1 MPLSKENFINIIKS
15 ASTSNVS
22 DIHLRTDEKP
32 CFRLRGDLIQ
42 VKADPLSPEDMKL
55 ICSLMI
61 KDADVLKNL
70 DKLKEH
76 DGSFSVPGVCRVRYN
91 VLRFQGKLGV
101 ILRLIS
107 DKIPTTEDLKLP
119 PVINKIAGANAG
131 LVLVTGATGSGKSST
146 LAAMINYINRT
157 SAVHI
162 LTLEDPVE
170 YVHQPVKAR
179 ITQREIGQ
187 DTNDFNSALRSA
199 LRQDPDIILIGEMR
213 DAETISIAIK
223 AAETGHL
230 VFGTVHTTDALST
243 IGRLIS
249 MFPPEEQHVVRTRL
263 ADNLHATISQRLL
276 KSADGKGRVAAQEI
290 MINNP
295 GVREAI
301 MDSTKTKEIYTYI
314 EKGQG
319 RGGSGAQ
326 SFDQHI
332 TKLYK
337 SNLITMEEAKTN
349 ASKPEDFER
358 NLMFGES
365 AEESES

>member
-1 MPLSKENFINIIKS
+1 MALSKETLINIIKS
-15 ASTSNVS
+15 AAQTGVS

-32 CFRLRGDLIQ
+32 CFRLRGDLIP
-42 VKADPLSPEDMKL
+42 VKADPLTPDDIKL
-55 ICSLMI
+55 ICSTII
-61 KDADVLKNL
+61 KDGEVLEKL

-76 DGSFSVPGVCRVRYN
+76 DGSFSIPNICRIRYN
-91 VLRFQGKLGV
+91 LLRYQGKLGI

-107 DKIPTTEDLKLP
+107 EKIPTTEELKLP
-119 PVINKIAGANAG
+119 KVINKIAEANSG

-146 LAAMINYINRT
+146 LAAMINYINKT

-170 YVHQPVKAR
+170 YVHQPLKAR
-179 ITQREIGQ
+179 ITQREIGE

-213 DAETISIAIK
+213 DSETISIAMK

-230 VFGTVHTTDALST
+230 VFGTIHTTDALST
-243 IGRLIS
+243 VGRLIS
-249 MFPPEEQHVVRTRL
+249 MFPPEEQQVVRTRL

-276 KSADGKGRVAAQEI
+276 KTIDGKGRVAAQEI

-301 MDSTKTKEIYTYI
+301 LDPLRIKEIYTYI
-314 EKGQG
+314 EKGKNT
-319 RGGSGAQ
+319 SGAQ

-332 TKLYK
+332 TQLYK
-337 SNLITMEEAKTN
+337 SKLITLEEAKSN
-349 ASKPEDFER
+349 ATKPEDFER
-358 NLMFGES
+358 NLVFGDS
-365 AEESES
+365 D

>member
-1 MPLSKENFINIIKS
+1 MALTKESFLTIIKS
-15 ASTSNVS
+15 AAASGVS
-22 DIHLRTDEKP
+22 DVHLRTDEKP
-32 CFRLRGDLIQ
+32 CFRLRGDLVQ
-42 VKADPLSPEDMKL
+42 VKAEPLTNEDMIL
-55 ICSLMI
+55 ICKIMI
-61 KDADVLKNL
+61 KDQEILAKV

-76 DGSFSVPGVCRVRYN
+76 DGSFSLPGVCRVRFN
-91 VLRFQGKLGV
+91 VLRYQGKLGV

-107 DKIPTTEDLKLP
+107 DKIPTTEELKLP
-119 PVINKIAGANAG
+119 EVINRIALANAG

-146 LAAMINYINRT
+146 LAAMINYINQT

-170 YVHQPVKAR
+170 FVHRPIRAR

-249 MFPPEEQHVVRTRL
+249 MFPPEEQHAVRTRI

-276 KSADGKGRVAAQEI
+276 KTKDGKGRVAAQEI

-295 GVREAI
+295 GIKESI
-301 MDSTKTKEIYTYI
+301 LDSEKTAEIYTYI
-314 EKGQG
+314 EKGKTT
-319 RGGSGAQ
+319 SGAQ

-332 TKLYK
+332 TDLYRQE
-337 SNLITMEEAKTN
+337 LITLEEAKAN
-349 ASKPEDFER
+349 ATKPDDFER
-358 NLMFGES
+358 NLMFGS
-365 AEESES
+365 NDD

>member
-1 MPLSKENFINIIKS
+1 MALTKETFLNLIKTAAQS
-15 ASTSNVS
+15 GVS

-32 CFRLRGDLIQ
+32 TFRLRGDLVQI
-42 VKADPLSPEDMKL
+42 KLDPLSNEDLKL
-55 ICSLMI
+55 VCSLMI
-61 KDADVLKNL
+61 KDPEVLKKL
-70 DKLKEH
+70 DTIKEQ
-76 DGSFSVPGVCRVRYN
+76 DGSFSIPKVCRVRYN
-91 VLRFQGKLGV
+91 LLRYQGKLGL

-107 DKIPTTEDLKLP
+107 ERVPTTEELKLP
-119 PVINKIAGANAG
+119 AVINKIAGANAG

-146 LAAMINYINRT
+146 LAAMINYINKN
-157 SAVHI
+157 SAVHV

-170 YVHQPVKAR
+170 YVHQSIKAR

-213 DAETISIAIK
+213 DAETISIALK

-243 IGRLIS
+243 INRLIA
-249 MFPPEEQHVVRTRL
+249 MFPPEEQGVVRTRI

-276 KSADGKGRVAAQEI
+276 KTKDGKGRVAAQEI

-295 GVREAI
+295 GIKEAI
-301 MDSTKTKEIYTYI
+301 LDPFRTKEIYTYI
-314 EKGQG
+314 EKG
-319 RGGSGAQ
+319 RNSSGAQ

-337 SNLITMEEAKTN
+337 DGLISLEEAKSN
-349 ASKPEDFER
+349 ATRPEDFER
-358 NLMFGES
+358 NLMFGDQDEQES
-365 AEESES
+365 A

>member
-1 MPLSKENFINIIKS
+1 MAFTKENFLSIIKS
-15 ASTSNVS
+15 ASASGVS

-32 CFRLRGDLIQ
+32 CFRLRGDLMQ
-42 VKADPLSPEDMKL
+42 VKAEPLTSEDMKM
-55 ICSLMI
+55 ICGLMV
-61 KDADVLKNL
+61 KDLELLKKI
-70 DKLKEH
+70 DILKEH
-76 DGSFSVPGVCRVRYN
+76 DGSFSVPNVCRVRFN
-91 VLRFQGKLGV
+91 ILRYQAKLGI

-107 DKIPTTEDLKLP
+107 DKVPSTEELKLP
-119 PVINKIAGANAG
+119 AVINKIASANAG

-146 LAAMINYINRT
+146 LAAMINFINKS
-157 SAVHI
+157 SAVHV

-170 YVHQPVKAR
+170 YVHNSIKAR

-263 ADNLHATISQRLL
+263 ADNLHSTISQRLL
-276 KSADGKGRVAAQEI
+276 KTTDGKGRIAAQEI

-295 GVREAI
+295 GIREAI
-301 MDSTKTKEIYTYI
+301 LDPTRTKEIYTYI
-314 EKGQG
+314 EKGKNS
-319 RGGSGAQ
+319 SGAQ

-337 SNLITMEEAKTN
+337 QGVISMEEAKNN
-349 ASKPEDFER
+349 ATKPDDFER
-358 NLMFGES
+358 NLMFGDS
-365 AEESES
+365 GVD

>member
-1 MPLSKENFINIIKS
+1 MALTRETFINIIKS
-15 ASTSNVS
+15 AAASNVS

-32 CFRLRGDLIQ
+32 YFRLRGDLIQ
-42 VKADPLSPEDMKL
+42 VKAEPLTNEDL
-55 ICSLMI
+55 IMICQLMI
-61 KDADVLKNL
+61 KDPEAHEKLSS
-70 DKLKEH
+70 LKEY
-76 DGSFSVPGVCRVRYN
+76 DGSFSLPKICRVRYN
-91 VLRFQGKLGV
+91 ILRYQGKLGI
-101 ILRLIS
+101 ILRIIS

-119 PVINKIAGANAG
+119 QVINKIASANAG
-131 LVLVTGATGSGKSST
+131 LILVTGATGSGKSST
-146 LAAMINYINRT
+146 LAAMINFINKS

-170 YVHQPVKAR
+170 YVHNPIKAR

-213 DAETISIAIK
+213 DAETISIALK

-249 MFPPEEQHVVRTRL
+249 MFPPEEQNVVRTRI
-263 ADNLHATISQRLL
+263 ADNIYATISQRLL
-276 KSADGKGRVAAQEI
+276 KTTDGKGRVAAQEI

-295 GVREAI
+295 GIRESI
-301 MDSTKTKEIYTYI
+301 LDPLKTKEMYTYI
-314 EKGQG
+314 EKGKN
-319 RGGSGAQ
+319 GSGAQ

-332 TKLYK
+332 TRLYK
-337 SNLITMEEAKTN
+337 DGVITMEEARGN
-349 ASKPEDFER
+349 ATRPEDFER
-358 NLMFGES
+358 NLMFGDTDED
-365 AEESES
+365 E

>member
-1 MPLSKENFINIIKS
+1 MALTKESFVNMIKS
-15 ASTSNVS
+15 AFASNVS
-22 DIHLRTDEKP
+22 DIHLRTEEKP
-32 CFRLRGDLIQ
+32 CFRLRGDLVQ
-42 VKADPLSPEDMKL
+42 VKHDPLTMEDLKL
-55 ICSLMI
+55 ACSMMI
-61 KDADVLKNL
+61 KDPEVLKNL
-70 DKLKEH
+70 DHVKEH
-76 DGSFSVPGVCRVRYN
+76 DGSFAVPNVCRIRYN
-91 VLRFQGKLGV
+91 LLRYQGKLGL

-107 DKIPTTEDLKLP
+107 DKIPTTEELKLP
-119 PVINKIAGANAG
+119 LVINKIAGANAG

-157 SAVHI
+157 SAVHV

-170 YVHQPVKAR
+170 YVHNPIKAR

-187 DTNDFNSALRSA
+187 DTDDFNSALRAA

-213 DAETISIAIK
+213 DAETISIALK

-249 MFPPEEQHVVRTRL
+249 MFPPEEQHVVRTRI

-276 KSADGKGRVAAQEI
+276 KTVDGKGRVAAQEI

-295 GVREAI
+295 GIKESI
-301 MDSTKTKEIYTYI
+301 MDPVKTAEIYTYI
-314 EKGQG
+314 KKGKNT
-319 RGGSGAQ
+319 SGAQ

-337 SNLITMEEAKTN
+337 DGLISMEEAKNN
-349 ASKPEDFER
+349 ATKPEDFER
-358 NLMFGES
+358 NLMFGDEQDES
-365 AEESES
+365 A

>member
-1 MPLSKENFINIIKS
+1 MAMTKETFVNIIKS
-15 ASTSNVS
+15 AFASNVS

-32 CFRLRGDLIQ
+32 CFRLRGDLVQ
-42 VKADPLSPEDMKL
+42 VKADQLTNEDMKL
-55 ICSLMI
+55 MCSVMI
-61 KDADVLKNL
+61 KDQEVLKHL
-70 DKLKEH
+70 DRLKEH
-76 DGSFSVPGVCRVRYN
+76 DGSFEVPNVCRVRFN
-91 VLRFQGKLGV
+91 ILRYQGKLGI
-101 ILRLIS
+101 ILRLINA
-107 DKIPTTEDLKLP
+107 KVPTTEELKLP
-119 PVINKIAGANAG
+119 AVINKIASANAG

-157 SAVHI
+157 SPVHV

-170 YVHQPVKAR
+170 YVHGPIKAR

-187 DTNDFNSALRSA
+187 DTEDFNSALRSA

-243 IGRLIS
+243 IGRLIA
-249 MFPPEEQHVVRTRL
+249 MFPPEEQNVVRTRL

-276 KSADGKGRVAAQEI
+276 KTTDGKGRVAAQEI

-295 GVREAI
+295 GIRESI
-301 MDSTKTKEIYTYI
+301 LDPTKTKEIYTYI

-332 TKLYK
+332 TKIYK
-337 SNLITMEEAKTN
+337 QGLITMEEARSN
-349 ASKPEDFER
+349 ASKPDDFER
-358 NLMFGES
+358 NLMFGDS
-365 AEESES
+365 GADD

>member
-1 MPLSKENFINIIKS
+1 MAFTKEAFVNLIKTAS
-15 ASTSNVS
+15 ASGVS
-22 DIHLRTDEKP
+22 DIHIRTDERP
-32 CFRLRGDLIQ
+32 CFRMRGDLVP
-42 VKADPLSPEDMKL
+42 VKMDPLTNDDIKL
-55 ICSLMI
+55 CCTLMI
-61 KDADVLKNL
+61 KDADIIKRLETI
-70 DKLKEH
+70 KEH
-76 DGSFSVPGVCRVRYN
+76 DGSFSVPKICRVRYN
-91 VLRFQGKLGV
+91 VMRYQGKLGL

-107 DKIPTTEDLKLP
+107 EKIPTTEDLKLP
-119 PVINKIAGANAG
+119 AVINKIAEANAG

-170 YVHQPVKAR
+170 YVHNPIKAR

-187 DTNDFNSALRSA
+187 DTSDFGSALRSA

-213 DAETISIAIK
+213 DAETISIALK

-249 MFPPEEQHVVRTRL
+249 MFPPEEQNVVRVRI
-263 ADNLHATISQRLL
+263 ADNLHATVSQRLL
-276 KSADGKGRVAAQEI
+276 KTTDGKGRVAAQEI

-295 GVREAI
+295 GIKESI
-301 MDSTKTKEIYTYI
+301 LDPGKTKEIYMYI
-314 EKGQG
+314 EKGAG
-319 RGGSGAQ
+319 KSGSGAQ

-337 SNLITMEEAKTN
+337 DGLISMEEAKSN

-358 NLMFGES
+358 NLMFGDQ
-365 AEESES
+365 SED

>member
-1 MPLSKENFINIIKS
+1 MALTKETFLSIIKTAS
-15 ASTSNVS
+15 ASGVS
-22 DIHLRTDEKP
+22 DIHLRTEEKP
-32 CFRLRGDLIQ
+32 CFRLRGDLVQ
-42 VKADPLSPEDMKL
+42 VKSEPLTTEDMKL
-55 ICSLMI
+55 ICSLMV
-61 KDADVLKNL
+61 KDKEVLSGI
-70 DKLKEH
+70 DRIKEH
-76 DGSFSVPGVCRVRYN
+76 DGSFSVPNICRVRYN
-91 VLRFQGKLGV
+91 ILRYQGKLGV

-107 DKIPTTEDLKLP
+107 DKVPTTEDLKLP
-119 PVINKIAGANAG
+119 SVINKIASANAG

-146 LAAMINYINRT
+146 LAAMINYINKT
-157 SAVHI
+157 SAVHV

-170 YVHQPVKAR
+170 YVHAPIKAR

-187 DTNDFNSALRSA
+187 DTSDFNSALRSA

-249 MFPPEEQHVVRTRL
+249 MFPPEEQHSVRMRL

-276 KSADGKGRVAAQEI
+276 KTKDGKGRVAAQEI

-295 GVREAI
+295 GIRESI
-301 MDSTKTKEIYTYI
+301 QDPSKTKEIYTYI
-314 EKGQG
+314 EKGKNA
-319 RGGSGAQ
+319 SGAQ

-337 SNLITMEEAKTN
+337 DGLITLEEAKGN
-349 ASKPEDFER
+349 ATKPEDFER
-358 NLMFGES
+358 NLMFGDTDDDD
-365 AEESES
+365 

>member
-1 MPLSKENFINIIKS
+1 MALTKESFLTIIKS
-15 ASTSNVS
+15 AAASGVS
-22 DIHLRTDEKP
+22 DVHLRTDEKP
-32 CFRLRGDLIQ
+32 CFRLRGDLVQ
-42 VKADPLSPEDMKL
+42 VKAEPLTNEDMVT
-55 ICSLMI
+55 ICKIMI
-61 KDADVLKNL
+61 KDQEILAKV

-76 DGSFSVPGVCRVRYN
+76 DGSFAIPGVCRVRYN
-91 VLRFQGKLGV
+91 VLRYQGKLGV

-107 DKIPTTEDLKLP
+107 DKIPTTEELRLP
-119 PVINKIAGANAG
+119 EVINRIALANAG

-146 LAAMINYINRT
+146 LAAMINYINQT

-170 YVHQPVKAR
+170 FVHKPIRAR

-243 IGRLIS
+243 VGRLIS
-249 MFPPEEQHVVRTRL
+249 MFPPEEQHAVRTRI
-263 ADNLHATISQRLL
+263 ADNLHSTISQRLL
-276 KSADGKGRVAAQEI
+276 KTKDGKGRVAAQEI

-295 GVREAI
+295 GIKESI
-301 MDSTKTKEIYTYI
+301 LDPEKTSEIYTYI
-314 EKGQG
+314 EKGKNT
-319 RGGSGAQ
+319 SGAQ

-332 TKLYK
+332 TDLYRK
-337 SNLITMEEAKTN
+337 GLITMEEAKGN
-349 ASKPEDFER
+349 ATKPDDFER
-358 NLMFGES
+358 NLMFGS
-365 AEESES
+365 NDD

>member
-1 MPLSKENFINIIKS
+1 MALTKETFLNIIKS
-15 ASTSNVS
+15 ASASNVS

-32 CFRLRGDLIQ
+32 CFRLRGDLVQ
-42 VKADPLSPEDMKL
+42 VKAEPLTNEDLKL
-55 ICSLMI
+55 ICKIMI
-61 KDADVLKNL
+61 KDSEVLEGL

-76 DGSFSVPGVCRVRYN
+76 DGSFSVPNVCRVRYN
-91 VLRFQGKLGV
+91 ILRYQGKLGI

-107 DKIPTTEDLKLP
+107 DKVPTTEDLKLP

-146 LAAMINYINRT
+146 LAAMINHINKT

-170 YVHQPVKAR
+170 YVHSPIKAR

-187 DTNDFNSALRSA
+187 DTSDFNSALRSA

-213 DAETISIAIK
+213 DAETISIALK

-249 MFPPEEQHVVRTRL
+249 MFPPEEQGVVRTRI
-263 ADNLHATISQRLL
+263 ADNVYATISQRLL
-276 KSADGKGRVAAQEI
+276 KTTDGKGRVAAQEI

-295 GVREAI
+295 GIKDAI
-301 MDSTKTKEIYTYI
+301 LDPNRTKEMYTYI
-314 EKGQG
+314 EKGKN
-319 RGGSGAQ
+319 GSGAQ

-332 TKLYK
+332 TRLYK
-337 SNLITMEEAKTN
+337 EGLISMEEAKGN
-349 ASKPEDFER
+349 ATRPEDFER
-358 NLMFGES
+358 NLMFGDNDGDE
-365 AEESES
+365 

>member
-1 MPLSKENFINIIKS
+1 MALTKEAFFNMVKS
-15 ASTSNVS
+15 ANASGVS

-32 CFRLRGDLIQ
+32 CFRLRGDLVP
-42 VKADPLSPEDMKL
+42 VKHDPLTNDDLKL
-55 ICSLMI
+55 VCGLMI
-61 KDADVLKNL
+61 RDAEIISKL
-70 DKLKEH
+70 DKIKEH
-76 DGSFSVPGVCRVRYN
+76 DGSFAVPNVCRVRYN
-91 VLRFQGKLGV
+91 LMRYQGKLGL

-107 DKIPTTEDLKLP
+107 DKVPTTEELKLP

-146 LAAMINYINRT
+146 LAAMINFINKT
-157 SAVHI
+157 SACHV

-170 YVHQPVKAR
+170 YIHTPIKAR
-179 ITQREIGQ
+179 VTQREIGA
-187 DTNDFNSALRSA
+187 DTSDFNSALRSA

-213 DAETISIAIK
+213 DAETISIALK

-249 MFPPEEQHVVRTRL
+249 MFPPDEQHVVRTRI

-276 KSADGKGRVAAQEI
+276 KTVDGKGRVAAQEI

-295 GVREAI
+295 GVKEAI
-301 MDSTKTKEIYTYI
+301 LDPVKTAEIYTYI
-314 EKGQG
+314 TKGKN
-319 RGGSGAQ
+319 GSGTQ
-326 SFDQHI
+326 SFDQAI

-337 SNLITMEEAKTN
+337 SGTISMEEARAN
-349 ASKPEDFER
+349 ATKPEDFER
-358 NLMFGES
+358 NLMFGDDQE
-365 AEESES
+365 

>member
-1 MPLSKENFINIIKS
+1 MALTKESFLNIIKS
-15 ASTSNVS
+15 AASSGVS

-32 CFRLRGDLIQ
+32 CFRLRGDLVQ
-42 VKADPLSPEDMKL
+42 VKHDPLSNEDLKL
-55 ICSLMI
+55 ICTVMI
-61 KDADVLKNL
+61 KDPEVIKVL
-70 DKLKEH
+70 DKIKEH

-91 VLRFQGKLGV
+91 LMRYQSKLGL

-107 DKIPTTEDLKLP
+107 DKVPTTEDLKLP
-119 PVINKIAGANAG
+119 SVINKIAGANSG

-146 LAAMINYINRT
+146 LAAMINYINKT
-157 SAVHI
+157 AAVHI

-170 YVHQPVKAR
+170 YVHTPIKSR

-187 DTNDFNSALRSA
+187 DTADFNSALRSA

-249 MFPPEEQHVVRTRL
+249 MFPPEEQNVVRMRL
-263 ADNLHATISQRLL
+263 ADNLQATISQRLL
-276 KSADGKGRVAAQEI
+276 KTTDGKGRVAAQEI

-295 GVREAI
+295 GIREAI
-301 MDSTKTKEIYTYI
+301 MDPVKTKEIYTYI
-314 EKGQG
+314 EKG
-319 RGGSGAQ
+319 RNTSGAQ

-332 TKLYK
+332 TTLYK
-337 SNLITMEEAKTN
+337 EGRITLEEAKSN
-349 ASKPEDFER
+349 ATKPEDFER
-358 NLMFGES
+358 NLMFGDSQGDE
-365 AEESES
+365 

>member
-1 MPLSKENFINIIKS
+1 MALTKETFLNIIKS
-15 ASTSNVS
+15 ASASNVS

-32 CFRLRGDLIQ
+32 CFRLRGDLVQ
-42 VKADPLSPEDMKL
+42 VKAEPLTNEDLKL
-55 ICSLMI
+55 ICKIMI
-61 KDADVLKNL
+61 KDSEVLEGL

-76 DGSFSVPGVCRVRYN
+76 DGSFSVPNVCRVRYN
-91 VLRFQGKLGV
+91 ILRYQGKLGI

-146 LAAMINYINRT
+146 LAAMINHINKT

-170 YVHQPVKAR
+170 YVHSPIKAR

-187 DTNDFNSALRSA
+187 DTSDFNSALRSA

-213 DAETISIAIK
+213 DAETISIALK

-249 MFPPEEQHVVRTRL
+249 MFPPEEQGVVRTRI
-263 ADNLHATISQRLL
+263 ADNVYATISQRLL
-276 KSADGKGRVAAQEI
+276 KTTDGKGRVAAQEI

-295 GVREAI
+295 GIKDAI
-301 MDSTKTKEIYTYI
+301 LDPNRTKEMYTYI
-314 EKGQG
+314 EKGKN
-319 RGGSGAQ
+319 GSGAQ

-332 TKLYK
+332 TRLYK
-337 SNLITMEEAKTN
+337 EGLISMEEAKGN
-349 ASKPEDFER
+349 ATRPEDFER
-358 NLMFGES
+358 NLMFGDTDED
-365 AEESES
+365 E

>member
-1 MPLSKENFINIIKS
+1 MALTKETFLSIIKTAS
-15 ASTSNVS
+15 ASGVS
-22 DIHLRTDEKP
+22 DIHLRTEEKP
-32 CFRLRGDLIQ
+32 CFRLRGDLVQ
-42 VKADPLSPEDMKL
+42 VKSEPLTSDDMKL
-55 ICSLMI
+55 ICSLMV
-61 KDADVLKNL
+61 KDKEILSGIDR
-70 DKLKEH
+70 LKEH
-76 DGSFSVPGVCRVRYN
+76 DGSFSVPNICRVRYN
-91 VLRFQGKLGV
+91 ILRYQGKLGV

-107 DKIPTTEDLKLP
+107 DKVPTTEDLKLP
-119 PVINKIAGANAG
+119 QVINKIASANAG

-146 LAAMINYINRT
+146 LAAMINYINKT
-157 SAVHI
+157 SAVHV

-170 YVHQPVKAR
+170 YVHVPIKAR

-187 DTNDFNSALRSA
+187 DTSDFNSALRSA

-249 MFPPEEQHVVRTRL
+249 MFPPEEQHSVRMRL

-276 KSADGKGRVAAQEI
+276 KTKDGKGRVAAQEI

-295 GVREAI
+295 GIRESI
-301 MDSTKTKEIYTYI
+301 LDSTKTKEIYTYI
-314 EKGQG
+314 EKGKNT
-319 RGGSGAQ
+319 SGAQ

-337 SNLITMEEAKTN
+337 DGLITLEEAKGN
-349 ASKPEDFER
+349 ATKPEDFER
-358 NLMFGES
+358 NLMFGDT
-365 AEESES
+365 AEDD

>member
-1 MPLSKENFINIIKS
+1 MALTKESFITIIKS
-15 ASTSNVS
+15 ASASNVS

-32 CFRLRGDLIQ
+32 AFRLRGDLVQ
-42 VKADPLSPEDMKL
+42 VKAEPLTNDDMKL
-55 ICSLMI
+55 VCSIMI
-61 KDADVLKNL
+61 KDADILKTV

-76 DGSFSVPGVCRVRYN
+76 DGSFAVPGVCRVRYN
-91 VLRFQGKLGV
+91 VLRYQGKLGI

-107 DKIPTTEDLKLP
+107 DKIPTTEELKLP
-119 PVINKIAGANAG
+119 TVINKIAGANAG

-146 LAAMINYINRT
+146 LAAMINFINRT

-170 YVHQPVKAR
+170 YLHTPIKAR

-187 DTNDFNSALRSA
+187 DTNDFGSALRAA

-263 ADNLHATISQRLL
+263 ADNLHSTISQRLL

-295 GVREAI
+295 GIRESI
-301 MDSTKTKEIYTYI
+301 LDSSKTKEIYTYI
-314 EKGQG
+314 EKGKNT
-319 RGGSGAQ
+319 SGAQ

-332 TKLYK
+332 TDLYK
-337 SNLITMEEAKTN
+337 KQLITLEEAKGN
-349 ASKPEDFER
+349 ATKPDDFER
-358 NLMFGES
+358 NLMFGDS
-365 AEESES
+365 AEE